1 MSAKEQ
7 LYFYFQRIL
16 LFFLSL
22 FTSSDQIHISLWWNR
37 HYLILHECLYKLKSI
52 IVHTSRGLWEWN
64 CFFIYQTLNLFAL
77 NSQTILSLFFLFFYV
92 IVYFYCLKCIG
103 ILAKSLQIYRYNRV
117 LYISKHISK
126 LYNHTYLAL
135 LWNRAKK
142 VFHSNIKLM
151 QFFSCELKAHQSV
164 VLKLF
169 K

>member
-1 MSAKEQ
+1 MRMKLF
-7 LYFYFQRIL
+7 LYLPNIEPFRTH
-16 LFFLSL
+16 LS
-22 FTSSDQIHISLWWNR
+22 N
-37 HYLILHECLYKLKSI
+37 YL
-52 IVHTSRGLWEWN
+52 V
-64 CFFIYQTLNLFAL
+64 FI
-77 NSQTILSLFFLFFYV
+77 FLFFYV

-126 LYNHTYLAL
+126 LHNQTYLAL

-142 VFHSNIKLM
+142 LFHSNIKLM

-169 K
+169 KLCDQIQWLKKSPKLLVCSSYRIHKHSRP